1 MVGVCRSSSNN
12 GDLRWEIVRAIVYA
26 HKVYLSCVCRPIC
39 DAQRCIWWRRGQK
52 LIPSVCVM
60 CVSLLTLVRGIQT
73 SQRYINNVR
82 VMTTESTTKSH
93 SCKIFIHCGGW
104 VRGTHAGENRWIDV
118 HVIAW
123 VSRHRAVQC
132 WYCVLLLFHST
143 FRQCDWM
150 WSYSS
155 GAHAYIHCLT
165 QRRKDLGQAS
175 GALLPLKESPY
186 ILRILTLTVDRKW
199 VLIPRTNHTAIVF
212 ILSAFWHIHSVWW
225 QAIIFKFVHVR
236 TEIFTIYSICAS
248 AVRTHTQRVKFATVH
263 CNRIAPLLLLA
274 ICLGFSTVP

>member
-1 MVGVCRSSSNN
+1 MVGVCRSSSIN

-82 VMTTESTTKSH
+82 VTTTESTTKSH

-175 GALLPLKESPY
+175 GALLPLKESPLYFTYSYFDCRQKVSSNSTHKSHGHRIYLVSLLTHPQCLVASNY
-186 ILRILTLTVDRKW
+186 IQICPCTHRNIHDLFNLCWCCAYT
-199 VLIPRTNHTAIVF
+199 HTAC
-212 ILSAFWHIHSVWW
+212 
-225 QAIIFKFVHVR
+225 
-236 TEIFTIYSICAS
+236 EI
-248 AVRTHTQRVKFATVH
+248 
-263 CNRIAPLLLLA
+263 CNGAL
-274 ICLGFSTVP
+274 